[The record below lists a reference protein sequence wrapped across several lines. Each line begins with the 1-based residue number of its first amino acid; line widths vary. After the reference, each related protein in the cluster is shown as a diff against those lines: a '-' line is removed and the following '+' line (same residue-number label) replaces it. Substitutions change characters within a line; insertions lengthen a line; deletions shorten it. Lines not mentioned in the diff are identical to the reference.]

1 MWQANKGCI
10 LFLLIG
16 FLLLGGAYFWL
27 LPDDELLAR
36 RVLSTGVCVLLA
48 AGGLISWLL
57 ARKGR

>member
-1 MWQANKGCI
+1 MWQANRGCI
-10 LFLLIG
+10 LFLLTG
-16 FLLLGGAYFWL
+16 FLLLGGAYFWI

>member
-16 FLLLGGAYFWL
+16 FLLLGSAYFWL

-36 RVLSTGVCVLLA
+36 RVLSTGVCILLA
-48 AGGLISWLL
+48 VGGLVSWLL
-57 ARKGR
+57 ARKGQ

>member
-10 LFLLIG
+10 LFLLAG
-16 FLLLGGAYFWL
+16 FVLLGGAYFWL

-36 RVLSTGVCVLLA
+36 RVLSTGICILLA
-48 AGGLISWLL
+48 TAGLISWLL